1 MGNLVD
7 ALLSRRLQT
16 LFSTP
21 AWFVFLF
28 VCFSDTLAL
37 EMQDISQFYEQEG
50 NAPNIQISAKR
61 RVIVIIKFAT
71 LVYFMICDLVLSY
84 EKISTMMNI

>member
-7 ALLSRRLQT
+7 ALLSQRLQT

-50 NAPNIQISAKR
+50 NAPNITITQSHR
-61 RVIVIIKFAT
+61 
-71 LVYFMICDLVLSY
+71 DN
-84 EKISTMMNI
+84 KISNSCVLYDL

>member
-7 ALLSRRLQT
+7 ALLSQRLQT

-21 AWFVFLF
+21 GWFVFLF

-50 NAPNIQISAKR
+50 NAPNI
-61 RVIVIIKFAT
+61 AT
-71 LVYFMICDLVLSY
+71 TQSHCDN
-84 EKISTMMNI
+84 KISNSCVLYDL